1 MPGCKFQLEWLHDP
15 DFKSWLASHTDPSKC
30 YCKICKKAFLVDT
43 MGKTAVKSHA
53 KGKKHMKNV
62 ALLKGN
68 SKLTST
74 LTSNTSITPD
84 GSSTGNISNQPGSST
99 GPKTANVVQ
108 SFACSADVLSAEVL
122 WSIKCID
129 SHYSYHSNEHISDT
143 FQTMFPDSVIAS
155 KFSCGETKS
164 SYLIRYG
171 IGPYMKTLLQHRVKE
186 DDYVLLFDESLNREM
201 QKKQLDIL
209 VRLWDN
215 DCIQSRFFHS
225 QFLGHASAH
234 NLVEACI
241 ESVSVLNVHNIVQI
255 SMDGP
260 NVNWSFYNKFE
271 NIIQDQ
277 CSKTLL
283 PTGSC
288 GLHQIH
294 NAFRFGSSQS
304 DWNIDSYLSSLYYLF
319 HDSPAR
325 RDDYEQA
332 MAELSDSDRKGWM
345 AVSSGENCG
354 MLSENFFS
362 SPMDKHPWKEGFL

>member
-1 MPGCKFQLEWLHDP
+1 MMELSNTNYVHFSYKTHIF
-15 DFKSWLASHTDPSKC
+15 ASHCSHRQSFTSAPVHLQWMDD
-30 YCKICKKAFLVDT
+30 LVAHSLRLVT
-43 MGKTAVKSHA
+43 P
-53 KGKKHMKNV
+53 N
-62 ALLKGN
+62 GN
-68 SKLTST
+68 RSWST
-74 LTSNTSITPD
+74 LVQVMACGLTA
-84 GSSTGNISNQPGSST
+84 SSHDLNQCWHDNIGLLPR
-99 GPKTANVVQ
+99 

-143 FQTMFPDSVIAS
+143 FQSMFPDSVIAS

-241 ESVSVLNVHNIVQI
+241 ESVSVLNVRNIVQI

-325 RDDYEQA
+325 RDDYEQGSH
-332 MAELSDSDRKGWM
+332 MWHTLYQLKKLFCRFY
-345 AVSSGENCG
+345 N
-354 MLSENFFS
+354 NIY
-362 SPMDKHPWKEGFL
+362 

>member
-1 MPGCKFQLEWLHDP
+1 
-15 DFKSWLASHTDPSKC
+15 
-30 YCKICKKAFLVDT
+30 
-43 MGKTAVKSHA
+43 
-53 KGKKHMKNV
+53 
-62 ALLKGN
+62 
-68 SKLTST
+68 
-74 LTSNTSITPD
+74 
-84 GSSTGNISNQPGSST
+84 
-99 GPKTANVVQ
+99 
-108 SFACSADVLSAEVL
+108 
-122 WSIKCID
+122 
-129 SHYSYHSNEHISDT
+129 
-143 FQTMFPDSVIAS
+143 MFPDSDIAS

-171 IGPYMKTLLQHRVKE
+171 IGPYMKTLLQQRVRE

-241 ESVSVLNVHNIVQI
+241 ESVSVLNVRNIVQI

-260 NVNWSFYNKFE
+260 NVNWSLYNKFE

-288 GLHQIH
+288 GLHQINH
-294 NAFRFGSSQS
+294 RVIGILTATSYHCIIYSMIRQREERTMNKPWLNSVIVTEKVLRCILWSIVPTDGQKIALSPNA
-304 DWNIDSYLSSLYYLF
+304 
-319 HDSPAR
+319 
-325 RDDYEQA
+325 
-332 MAELSDSDRKGWM
+332 
-345 AVSSGENCG
+345 
-354 MLSENFFS
+354 
-362 SPMDKHPWKEGFL
+362 PWILILHWGNMSAKPKNEDNM